1 MLCIAPLA
9 SYMSKNITMQS
20 RVSLLSIWPYCLPSW
35 LVECFHSV
43 SLWNIVFHEPVFY
56 IVRNVYMYRGEGEH
70 CWWVALN
77 FVAGSHYQPSEIK
90 INWLSGLPYIT
101 LYMLPWVWFP
111 SYRNSMEADRN
122 APTTSCSFGISSS
135 YSILAGKLVVQSQT
149 KEWWKVIN
157 IDSIFNHTVLWCLT
171 LCRSNLKP
179 YCMGRKAAFF
189 SVGI

>member
-1 MLCIAPLA
+1 
-9 SYMSKNITMQS
+9 
-20 RVSLLSIWPYCLPSW
+20 
-35 LVECFHSV
+35 
-43 SLWNIVFHEPVFY
+43 
-56 IVRNVYMYRGEGEH
+56 MYRGGGEH

-77 FVAGSHYQPSEIK
+77 FVTGSHYQHSEIK

-122 APTTSCSFGISSS
+122 SPTTSCSFGISSS

-157 IDSIFNHTVLWCLT
+157 IASVFNHTVSCLSNVLKCTVINLWILYNLADFLT
-171 LCRSNLKP
+171 IWAAVCFSRSTLISWVFISQLWLAGLWYFHVLCVWPSWLLP
-179 YCMGRKAAFF
+179 T
-189 SVGI
+189 